1 MRNEV
6 QPIAAV
12 QGAPCA
18 NLEALGRIVGD
29 DPQRLLEVT
38 VQRGQAEWVDTRGV
52 VRVSPLDL
60 QTERKIAQTC
70 QRVIA
75 GEQEDGKHAN
85 TVLYCNVRCNVIL
98 TQCMEIM
105 NSLHNAR
112 EREREREL
120 RRRRKPDP
128 KLIIRTLNA
137 RQASVGAA
145 RRPRCADGGNPRRAA
160 STASS

>member
-1 MRNEV
+1 MKGLDRLLFCVEAPGGRMRNEV

-105 NSLHNAR
+105 NSLHNAYCTV
-112 EREREREL
+112 L
-120 RRRRKPDP
+120 CCTVAAMCALYCAP
-128 KLIIRTLNA
+128 
-137 RQASVGAA
+137 VGEH
-145 RRPRCADGGNPRRAA
+145 CFV
-160 STASS
+160 